1 MRKVFFGVFI
11 SILLFIASSITYAA
25 EIQIKVDGVDIVS
38 DVKPE
43 IMNNRTMVPLRVIS
57 ENLGANVDWSN
68 SEVTFTKSNIKVIL
82 NLNSITEEKNGEKI
96 LLEIEPYI
104 KNNRIFVPLRFI
116 SETFGCDVNYSNF
129 TVTIDTKPLHIDGV
143 QVKALQHEYHMTMG
157 GVVQQINGNAYNEAI
172 YNIFM
177 ENKGDKVD
185 APENYSWMYTM
196 DILGS
201 YYKVGQYDFLDQE
214 DDILKSFEIYNL
226 VESFPNEDLEG
237 YPEILLY
244 DVTENQ
250 WYLFNDKARKS
261 INQLID
267 TASKNGFL
275 KIISD
280 TVV

>member
-1 MRKVFFGVFI
+1 MKKIFFGVLL
-11 SILLFIASSITYAA
+11 SIFLIITSSITYAA
-25 EIQIKVDGVDIVS
+25 GLQIKVDGVVIAS

-43 IMNNRTMVPLRVIS
+43 IMNNRTMVPVRVIS
-57 ENLGANVDWSN
+57 ENLGANVHWAN
-68 SEVTFTKSNIKVIL
+68 SEVTLTKNNVKVIL
-82 NLNSITEEKNGEKI
+82 NLNSTTAEVNGKKI
-96 LLEIEPYI
+96 LLDIEPYI
-104 KNNRIFVPLRFI
+104 KNNRMFVPLRFI
-116 SETFGCDVNYSNF
+116 AETFECDVNYSNF
-129 TVTIDTKPLHIDGV
+129 TVTINTNPLHIDGE
-143 QVKALQHEYHMTMG
+143 QVKAMQHEYHMTMG
-157 GVVQQINGNAYNEAI
+157 GVVQQVNGNAYNEAI

-177 ENKGDKVD
+177 ENKGDKVG
-185 APENYSWMYTM
+185 APEHYSWSPNI

-201 YYKVGQYDFLDQE
+201 YYKVGQYEFLDQE

-226 VESFPNEDLEG
+226 VHSDLEE

-250 WYLFNDKARKS
+250 WYLFSNKAGKS
-261 INQLID
+261 INQLIN